1 MADSPFTGQFIFS
14 VDGLSIGTFMEVRG
28 LSVEVEV
35 QSIEEGG
42 QNEFSHRVP
51 GRMKWPN
58 LVLKRG
64 VTENDA
70 LFTWFKKSSGEG
82 YTGTQNRLGRSTGHL
97 TLVDSQRNRIREW
110 AFYEA
115 FPVKWTG
122 PTFSAT
128 SNSVATEELEIA
140 HHGFRIN

>member
-58 LVLKRG
+58 LVLK
-64 VTENDA
+64 
-70 LFTWFKKSSGEG
+70 
-82 YTGTQNRLGRSTGHL
+82 
-97 TLVDSQRNRIREW
+97 
-110 AFYEA
+110 
-115 FPVKWTG
+115 
-122 PTFSAT
+122 
-128 SNSVATEELEIA
+128 
-140 HHGFRIN
+140 